1 MMPEMYVKYRD
12 GRPVGYAYGDP
23 WVAQALFMDDW
34 QYPTE
39 EEAIAAWDEYLEKEG
54 REEDGN

>member
-1 MMPEMYVKYRD
+1 MPEMYVKYQD
-12 GRPVGYAYGDP
+12 GKPVGYAYGDS

-39 EEAIAAWDEYLEKEG
+39 EESIAAWKKYLEREG
-54 REEDGN
+54 RKEDV

>member
-1 MMPEMYVKYRD
+1 MAEMYIKYNGD
-12 GRPVGYAYGDP
+12 KPVAYAYGDE

-39 EEAIAAWDEYLEKEG
+39 EEAVMAWYRWCETHKEG
-54 REEDGN
+54 LGDD

>member
-1 MMPEMYVKYRD
+1 MMPEMYVKYQD
-12 GRPVGYAYGDP
+12 GKPVGYAYGEP

-39 EEAIAAWDEYLEKEG
+39 EEAIVAWERYLEKEG
-54 REEDGN
+54 RKEDD